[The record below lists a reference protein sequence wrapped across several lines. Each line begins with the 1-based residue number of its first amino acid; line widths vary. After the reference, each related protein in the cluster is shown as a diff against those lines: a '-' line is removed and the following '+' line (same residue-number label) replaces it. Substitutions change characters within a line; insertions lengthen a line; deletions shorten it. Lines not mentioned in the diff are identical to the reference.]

1 VKRRKSFF
9 PSLHPPFP
17 FAKSTPFEFQS
28 ERIPLCLRIRSKS
41 SFFSPGPSPHND
53 PCDNNPH
60 ERTNPIE
67 IFFLRTNTL
76 LDWTDRTL
84 PRNPMLPVNS
94 VLPWIV
100 FATPP
105 CSPNHLP
112 YAFSIQPPSISVF
125 APKKLVSFG
134 LLSFTAPAQLIR
146 GHFAL
151 LAPPPYPTTPTSTNV
166 KNPLLG
172 RFALFPSSFS
182 LHYHYSILRSSLF
195 CFLGIL
201 KTDPNHSS
209 CPPPPPPC
217 RFVSHVC
224 VWHG

>member
-1 VKRRKSFF
+1 LRQQPARKNE
-9 PSLHPPFP
+9 PDRNL
-17 FAKSTPFEFQS
+17 
-28 ERIPLCLRIRSKS
+28 
-41 SFFSPGPSPHND
+41 
-53 PCDNNPH
+53 
-60 ERTNPIE
+60 
-67 IFFLRTNTL
+67 FLRTNTL

-100 FATPP
+100 FTTPT

-134 LLSFTAPAQLIR
+134 LLSFTAPAQLVR

-151 LAPPPYPTTPTSTNV
+151 LAHPTPPH
-166 KNPLLG
+166 PLTEWKESASRPLCNLPV
-172 RFALFPSSFS
+172 FVQYTLSLLNSFV
-182 LHYHYSILRSSLF
+182 LRSSL

-209 CPPPPPPC
+209 CPHHHPHVGLC
-217 RFVSHVC
+217 RMCAYGMDNGLV
-224 VWHG
+224 